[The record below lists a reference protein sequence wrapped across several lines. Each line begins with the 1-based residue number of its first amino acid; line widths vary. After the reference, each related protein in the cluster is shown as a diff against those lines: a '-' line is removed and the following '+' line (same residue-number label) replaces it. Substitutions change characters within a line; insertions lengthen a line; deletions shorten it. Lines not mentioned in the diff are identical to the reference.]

1 MTRESGRRAERARQ
15 AAAWQQLGAEGSSKG
30 GKSGRR
36 RDAGSRGNGD
46 RRNFGGVEVN
56 LLPDDIAAELGKFD
70 ANGNGLLDE
79 GEVGVLATTY
89 QRQLA
94 LLEEYFGFA
103 NLTLSETNRF
113 QGTVDE
119 ESCLSEDNDEGV
131 WWSGVLALGYGAAGI
146 IISGCLAFWIGTSL
160 LTVPVPEDEVFDPVS
175 GHPIL
180 HVKPKPI
187 DITTGAV
194 DGCDVFCFWSH
205 PKQVLLAVLLYRIR
219 KHSSSDNHRL
229 LCRNCIILPL

>member
-1 MTRESGRRAERARQ
+1 MTRESGRRAERERL
-15 AAAWQQLGAEGSSKG
+15 AAAWQQLGVEGSSKG
-30 GKSGRR
+30 RKSGQGK
-36 RDAGSRGNGD
+36 DAWSRGNED
-46 RRNFGGVEVN
+46 RRDSGGVEVN
-56 LLPDDIAAELGKFD
+56 LLPDDIAAELAVFD

-79 GEVGVLATTY
+79 GEISVLATTY
-89 QRQLA
+89 QRRLA
-94 LLEEYFGFA
+94 LLEVYFGFA
-103 NLTLSETNRF
+103 NLTLNETNRF

-187 DITTGAV
+187 DIMTGAV
-194 DGCDVFCFWSH
+194 DECAVSAS
-205 PKQVLLAVLLYRIR
+205 VLLLVSSYRSALGI
-219 KHSSSDNHRL
+219 S
-229 LCRNCIILPL
+229 PL